1 MCRDRLERGER
12 EGGGEERG
20 RGLFTRIAK
29 VVKIPSYNNAQSYR
43 LMHAQPFRSYM
54 HASIL
59 WDILQTFLDLCGL

>member
-20 RGLFTRIAK
+20 RGLFTRIEK
-29 VVKIPSYNNAQSYR
+29 VVKIPSYIMQSYR
-43 LMHAQPFRSYM
+43 LMHAQPFRSYT